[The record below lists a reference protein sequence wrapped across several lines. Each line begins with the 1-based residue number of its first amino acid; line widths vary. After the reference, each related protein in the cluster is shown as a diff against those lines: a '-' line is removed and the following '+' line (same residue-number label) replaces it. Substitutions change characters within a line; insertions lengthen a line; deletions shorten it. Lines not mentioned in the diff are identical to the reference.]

1 MSIFSKEPNPTDV
14 TVVVNGSLMNV
25 YDNLYKVLSNL
36 EHSIEYANYDERVI
50 KFKTSMTLTDW
61 GFSFSVTLKP
71 QGENQTQ
78 LSFYGLH
85 LGEAEGRDPRNVGN
99 KRVTQILNALNEM
112 STNIR
117 EEASSEPKITQQGI
131 TQNATMNNSNE
142 SKGFDWGDFLMQM
155 LAVIILIGIGIGV
168 VVLIDNVRG
177 SSSSYSQS
185 SSSSSS
191 SNSQSDYGG
200 YTSYSRKDYSWI
212 YGRWRCQ
219 YPGDT
224 MILTISSNNDIKVVD
239 SYGRVLR
246 GTYKVENGIIF
257 AKWNDGTGVYL
268 SLDFDN
274 REILFRNGYSFH
286 RY

>member
-1 MSIFSKEPNPTDV
+1 MTENEKRQRRIT
-14 TVVVNGSLMNV
+14 
-25 YDNLYKVLSNL
+25 
-36 EHSIEYANYDERVI
+36 IWVI
-50 KFKTSMTLTDW
+50 VIIMI
-61 GFSFSVTLKP
+61 GCGVFSVVDWD
-71 QGENQTQ
+71 GEEYDTN
-78 LSFYGLH
+78 Y
-85 LGEAEGRDPRNVGN
+85 N
-99 KRVTQILNALNEM
+99 
-112 STNIR
+112 ST
-117 EEASSEPKITQQGI
+117 
-131 TQNATMNNSNE
+131 
-142 SKGFDWGDFLMQM
+142 
-155 LAVIILIGIGIGV
+155 
-168 VVLIDNVRG
+168 
-177 SSSSYSQS
+177 SSYSQS
-185 SSSSSS
+185 NSNTSSYS
-191 SNSQSDYGG
+191 SQSDYGG
-200 YTSYSRKDYSWI
+200 YTSNSRKDYSWI